1 MSDSVGPGHIRLARP
16 GDAGALAA
24 IDSLVNVRPWSPGQ
38 FEGACGGVTEPGET
52 ALVVDWKHRAQGFV
66 VFSRVIDE
74 GCIHNIAVHPQCQG
88 GGLGSS
94 LLEAALAELKLGGA
108 ICCYLEVRASNA
120 AARALY
126 QKFLFQV
133 DGMRKNY
140 YPAAH
145 AREDAVLMSK
155 RL

>member
-1 MSDSVGPGHIRLARP
+1 MGPGHIRLARP
-16 GDAGALAA
+16 GDAAVLAA
-24 IDSLVNVRPWSPGQ
+24 IDSLVSASPWSPGQ
-38 FEGACGGVTEPGET
+38 FEGACSGVTQLGEA

-88 GGLGSS
+88 GGLGSA
-94 LLEAALAELKLGGA
+94 LLDAALAELKRSGA
-108 ICCYLEVRASNA
+108 IRCYLEVRASNT

-126 QKFLFQV
+126 QRFLFQV
-133 DGMRKNY
+133 DGLRKNY
-140 YPAAH
+140 YPAADT
-145 AREDAVLMSK
+145 REDAVLMSK